1 MAFTTPEGLFKP
13 TLMFFSLTN
22 SLVIC
27 QTMMN
32 KILWNL
38 INTGKVVS
46 FIDNIIIGTERK
58 KGYDKLVEEVVRR
71 LAENNLYVKLEK
83 CQWKVKEVGFL
94 EVVIRSE
101 EIKIE
106 EEKVKGILDWPTL
119 KGVRNVQKFLG
130 LANYYCQFIKDFVT
144 IARLLY
150 NMVLKKIKS
159 GNG

>member
-1 MAFTTPEGLFKP
+1 VAFTTPEGLFKP

-130 LANYYCQFIKDFVT
+130 LANYYCQFIKDFVI

>member
-1 MAFTTPEGLFKP
+1 VAFTTPEGLFKP

>member
-46 FIDNIIIGTERK
+46 FIDNIIIGTKRK

-83 CQWKVKEVGFL
+83 CQWKVKEVRFL